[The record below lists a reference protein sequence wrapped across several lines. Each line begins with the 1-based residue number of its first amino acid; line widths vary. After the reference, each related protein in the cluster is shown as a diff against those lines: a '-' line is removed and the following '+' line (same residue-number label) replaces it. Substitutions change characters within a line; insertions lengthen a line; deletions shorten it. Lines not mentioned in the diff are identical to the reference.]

1 MKSLDKRKRIV
12 IKTLAIVL
20 CVAGSYAPCASPAES
35 GIDPWKSMQFLI
47 GTWDARTEG
56 GSAAAAGAGTYTFQ
70 PELRN
75 HVLVRHS
82 SSEKCK
88 GPADYDC
95 KHADLLFVY
104 QEAPD
109 QSFKAIYFDND
120 GHVIHCDVSVPT
132 PTTVI
137 MFSEPSRPG
146 PQFRIAYEL
155 KGATMYGKFQMCS
168 PGQTEF
174 HSYLEWSGPKK

>member
-1 MKSLDKRKRIV
+1 
-12 IKTLAIVL
+12 
-20 CVAGSYAPCASPAES
+20 VAGSYAPCASPAES

-56 GSAAAAGAGTYTFQ
+56 GSAAAAGAGTYAFQ

-95 KHADLLFVY
+95 KHADLLFIY

-109 QSFKAIYFDND
+109 QSFKAIYFDNE
-120 GHVIHCDVSVPT
+120 GHVIHYDVSVPT

-137 MFSEPSRPG
+137 MLSEPSRPARSSALSMNSREPPCMG
-146 PQFRIAYEL
+146 SSRCARPDKPNSTRTWN
-155 KGATMYGKFQMCS
+155 GAARRNSLAALAEPHQGV
-168 PGQTEF
+168 
-174 HSYLEWSGPKK
+174 LV